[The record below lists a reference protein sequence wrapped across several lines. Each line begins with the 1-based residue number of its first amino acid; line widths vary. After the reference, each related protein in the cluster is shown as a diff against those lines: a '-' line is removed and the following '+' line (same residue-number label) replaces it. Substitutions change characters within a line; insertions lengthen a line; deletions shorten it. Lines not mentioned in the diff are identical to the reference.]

1 MTSFAFTYAKLF
13 SGERNMKTTLLVLIA
28 TLTLNTVHAA
38 NGVTPNVARAHQAY
52 LSDNGEAMLESMH
65 QALIDSQ
72 NDPSVVKNMT
82 DLLDKYV
89 LENKRYP
96 KPNFATNPVTDF
108 LYMNSN
114 ILKRYDDQQVRYNFA
129 VGAHLTV
136 PQAVQSIQLVRY
148 PSEVVIDTEAGIG
161 DFENE
166 DVDAYAWSEQQ
177 SSEPKLGLYTLT
189 IKYKDQ
195 PTLNGWFILTHRNQ
209 GDRTPQIDAPSL
221 KQTFN
226 TATPTFK
233 WQKFTSGHYL
243 LTENQKV
250 KFTVRA
256 INEVD
261 GKPTEK
267 KVMDVEVP
275 FGTKEFV
282 VGDHS
287 NVVSYEGL
295 DSLSQGLYAFRLEAR
310 ERSRFGPLYMVRSSI
325 SKVRFQIK

>member
-1 MTSFAFTYAKLF
+1 
-13 SGERNMKTTLLVLIA
+13 MKTTLLVLIA
-28 TLTLNTVHAA
+28 TLSLNTVHAS

-52 LSDNGEAMLESMH
+52 MADNGAAMLESMH

-96 KPNFATNPVTDF
+96 KPNFATNSVTDF

-129 VGAHLTV
+129 IGAHLTV
-136 PQAVQSIQLVRY
+136 PLAVQSMQLVRY
-148 PSEVVIDTEAGIG
+148 PKEVIIDTEAGIG
-161 DFENE
+161 EFENE

-195 PTLNGWFILTHRNQ
+195 PTLNAWFILTHRNQ
-209 GDRTPQIDAPSL
+209 GDRMPQIDVPTV
-221 KQTFN
+221 KQTYN
-226 TATPTFK
+226 TPTPSFK
-233 WQKFTSGHYL
+233 WQKFTSGHFVV
-243 LTENQKV
+243 TENQKV
-250 KFTVRA
+250 KFTVKA

-261 GKPTEK
+261 GKPTET
-267 KVMDVEVP
+267 KVVDVEVP
-275 FGTKEFV
+275 FGTKDFTI
-282 VGDHS
+282 GNHS
-287 NVVSYEGL
+287 NVVTYEGA
-295 DSLSQGLYAFRLEAR
+295 DSLGQGLYAFRLEAR
-310 ERSRFGPLYMVRSSI
+310 ERTRFGPLYMIRSST